1 MREEQKEV
9 MVVGAGP
16 VGLWTALLL
25 AEAGIGVTIIDR
37 EERTTARSYACAL
50 HPRTLKSLHRLG
62 LAQELLGHG
71 RQIGRVAFYDGEQR
85 RGEIK
90 LSDAGGQFP
99 FLLILPQDK
108 LESTLEQALRN
119 KGVSVQWNHRFDVV
133 QEEIDSVE
141 VIVEELGGTSV
152 GYIVPHWET
161 IVKRRWP
168 VWTRFLIGADGHNS
182 LVRQRLGI
190 DYERVSGPEFFAAYE
205 FESDDHGEDEVRV
218 VLDETTTN
226 VLWPLPQNRFR
237 WTFQLL
243 HSEIAAE
250 FPDKER
256 RAVRVAQQ
264 NVDERIRHYV
274 QKVAKHRAPWFSA
287 KVNEIAWCTEV
298 SFEHRLAKAFGRN
311 RCWLVGD
318 AAHQTGP
325 VGVQSMNSGFAEVEV
340 LAAALKQVL
349 PGNAPMSVLD
359 DYSQSSKHL
368 WRRLL
373 GLTGGL
379 KPRQETDPWMKQ
391 RHARLLPC
399 LPGLNGDLEG
409 LAKQL
414 KLDLA

>member
-1 MREEQKEV
+1 MAT
-9 MVVGAGP
+9 VV
-16 VGLWTALLL
+16 
-25 AEAGIGVTIIDR
+25 
-37 EERTTARSYACAL
+37 RS
-50 HPRTLKSLHRLG
+50 G
-62 LAQELLGHG
+62 ELLFMTANSAAEKSNFRMPGVSS
-71 RQIGRVAFYDGEQR
+71 RF
-85 RGEIK
+85 
-90 LSDAGGQFP
+90 S
-99 FLLILPQDK
+99 LILPQDK

-119 KGVSVQWNHRFDVV
+119 KGICVQWNHRFDVV

-141 VIVEELGGTSV
+141 VTVEELGGTSV

-168 VWTRFLIGADGHNS
+168 VRIRFLIGADGHNS

-298 SFEHRLAKAFGRN
+298 SFEHRLAERFRPEPLLACGRC
-311 RCWLVGD
+311 RPPDRPGRR
-318 AAHQTGP
+318 A
-325 VGVQSMNSGFAEVEV
+325 SMNSGFAEVEV

-349 PGNAPMSVLD
+349 PGNTPMSVLD
-359 DYSQSSKHL
+359 DYSQSSEHL

-391 RHARLLPC
+391 RHAGCFPACRGLTGTWKLWPNNWNWTSRRHGKSPALSEDWDRLRKGSRFGRI
-399 LPGLNGDLEG
+399 PGCQARGPIV
-409 LAKQL
+409 
-414 KLDLA
+414 